1 MKDCFKN
8 IEEYHPDREC
18 IASLASDDPIA
29 DMIYNKKRN
38 QIVTE
43 LFIRGK
49 KLNIFPAFIRQSYF
63 QIPKDVRLYCTH
75 FFIMK
80 KSHLT
85 QQITFNHSFDIE
97 FKGFINLYKICT
109 LYHTLY

>member
-18 IASLASDDPIA
+18 IASLVSDDPIA

-80 KSHLT
+80 KSHL
-85 QQITFNHSFDIE
+85 IAANHI
-97 FKGFINLYKICT
+97 
-109 LYHTLY
+109 